1 MNDRL
6 VIKRVWNHVC
16 MVIVTIMVTL
26 LLCAKRQILLDQF
39 LGIVC
44 IAVIWF
50 VLFLFLIEHDRAE
63 GLICHNRETDFRKIL
78 YGYTS
83 AAIVVFLAAYFPEF
97 VKPLMLVP
105 LLIVA
110 FGSERLA
117 LITGIFWD
125 AMLCLVLGLHSQEL
139 VLYCLMTIFGAILAG
154 TAEEA
159 VKHEK
164 TLIWYEVLL
173 FCLSIML
180 PITFYYLTYQEVH
193 FKLLLWGLFEGAIS
207 VLWMQFGFR
216 HFSRLREQE
225 VNDILTDII
234 DDTYPLVRELSS
246 FSKQEYQHARRVSE
260 LAAKC
265 AKVAGA
271 DEKTCAAA
279 GFYYRIGIMEGE
291 PLTQS
296 GIRIVQE
303 HCFPEDVIRII
314 SEYDGETA
322 PPSSIESAIVHMVN
336 GLVKKIEVFDSYT
349 MASEWNQDMV
359 IYQTLNEYSA
369 SGIYDQSGLGMNMFL
384 KIREYLVNEENFFF

>member
-1 MNDRL
+1 MNDRF

-16 MVIVTIMVTL
+16 MFIVAIAVTL
-26 LLCAKRQILLDQF
+26 LLCVKQQILLDQL

-44 IAVIWF
+44 ITLIWF
-50 VLFLFLIEHDRAE
+50 VLFLFFMEHDRAE
-63 GLICHNRETDFRKIL
+63 GLICHNRETDFKKVL
-78 YGYTS
+78 YGYTT
-83 AAIVVFLAAYFPEF
+83 AAVVVIFAAYFSEF
-97 VKPLMLVP
+97 VKPMILVP
-105 LLIVA
+105 LIIAA

-117 LITGIFWD
+117 LIIGIFWD
-125 AMLCLVLGLHSQEL
+125 SLLCLVMGLHSQEL

-154 TAEEA
+154 AAEETA
-159 VKHEK
+159 KHEK

-173 FCLSIML
+173 FCLSLIL
-180 PITFYYLTYQEVH
+180 PVTFYYLTYQEVH
-193 FKLLLWGLFEGAIS
+193 FKLLLWGIGEGAASI
-207 VLWMQFGFR
+207 LWMQFGFL
-216 HFSRLREQE
+216 HFARLREQE
-225 VNDILTDII
+225 VSDTLTDIL

-246 FSKQEYQHARRVSE
+246 FSKQEYQHARRVSG

-296 GIRIVQE
+296 GIRIAQE

-384 KIREYLVNEENFFF
+384 KIREYLVNEETFFF